1 LFSLVG
7 AAISIEALVA
17 QLGARVDQIDH
28 APAPC
33 LPLGWSEVDALLPD
47 GGLPR
52 GVIELVAP
60 RVLGGVTRLC
70 LAAVRAA
77 QARDPRAWCAW
88 LDPEGTLYAPGAAKA
103 GVDLARLFIV
113 RPDRSQLGR
122 VAVKVAASGAFDVV
136 VVDVHP
142 VGEVAITVAK
152 PLRGARRPLPLEV
165 VVRKLAL
172 ASEEHGATVLLAT
185 DARVSRAVPWP
196 VALRLEMGRSSPDA
210 LTIRVAKEK
219 RGRIGQTRTIDGAFT
234 RAQ

>member
-1 LFSLVG
+1 MG
-7 AAISIEALVA
+7 AVLSIEALVA
-17 QLGARVDQIDH
+17 EFGAKHGVDRADR
-28 APAPC
+28 ALPPAPS
-33 LPLGWSEVDALLPD
+33 LPLGWPEVDALLPD

-70 LAAVRAA
+70 LSAVRAA
-77 QARDPRAWCAW
+77 QARRAEAWCAW

-113 RPDRSQLGR
+113 RPARSQLGR
-122 VAVKVAASGAFDVV
+122 IAVKVAASGAFDVI
-136 VVDVHP
+136 VVDLHA
-142 VGEVAITVAK
+142 VGAATVAYDK
-152 PLRGARRPLPLEV
+152 PTRGARCPLPPEI

-172 ASEEHGATVLLAT
+172 ASEERGATILLAT

-196 VALRLEMGRSSPDA
+196 VALRLEVARPSPDT

-219 RGRIGQTRTIDGAFT
+219 RGRIGQTHTLVDASK
-234 RAQ
+234 